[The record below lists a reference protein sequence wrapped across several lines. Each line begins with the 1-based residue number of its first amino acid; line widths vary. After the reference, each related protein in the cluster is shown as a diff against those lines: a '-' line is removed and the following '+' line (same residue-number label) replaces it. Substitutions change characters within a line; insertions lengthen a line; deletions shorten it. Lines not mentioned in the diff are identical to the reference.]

1 MLRRAVHEPPHN
13 IRISDF
19 HSIGGARLAS
29 VRAMKLYAG
38 DDREL
43 MDISKIVR
51 EGNALLLKGKIFGS
65 MPVTPKLTPAEVR
78 AALQLLDWRTL
89 IFVICMVFRRR

>member
-1 MLRRAVHEPPHN
+1 MKIYAV
-13 IRISDF
+13 
-19 HSIGGARLAS
+19 
-29 VRAMKLYAG
+29 

-65 MPVTPKLTPAEVR
+65 MPVTAKLTPAEVR

-89 IFVICMVFRRR
+89 IFVISMVFRRR